1 MLDWSALWAAQTFFL
16 APVRRRRVLPL
27 SFDAMGWHNAALNRS
42 RRKAVKI
49 LVGVKK
55 ISELDAYELI
65 WLHATQKRLTMAE
78 IAVSIMNG
86 QETLGGLGVP
96 PTPMQTSSSPP
107 VEQ

>member
-1 MLDWSALWAAQTFFL
+1 MLDWSALWAAQAFFL

-78 IAVSIMNG
+78 IAVSLNHERAG
-86 QETLGGLGVP
+86 NARRAWG
-96 PTPMQTSSSPP
+96 SPYSNANIIQP
-107 VEQ
+107 AG

>member
-1 MLDWSALWAAQTFFL
+1 
-16 APVRRRRVLPL
+16 
-27 SFDAMGWHNAALNRS
+27 
-42 RRKAVKI
+42 
-49 LVGVKK
+49 VKK

-78 IAVSIMNG
+78 IAVSIMNW